1 MMRYLDFMLA
11 LNALYKY
18 YPRFHSNEL
27 LIMADDIWKWI
38 NDELPEDSSTLVYLK
53 SCFDSPYDALKALW
67 KEVNLLAGPHL
78 NWN

>member
-1 MMRYLDFMLA
+1 MRYLDFLLA

-27 LIMADDIWKWI
+27 LMMADDIWMWI

-53 SCFDSPYDALKALW
+53 SCFDSPYDAVKALY
-67 KEVNLLAGPHL
+67 KEINLLAGPYL
-78 NWN
+78 SWN